1 MVMCDFEPLPV
12 EVMLDFIQARYGQ
25 SVRREVN
32 NIILYTFEEK
42 QYVFRAY
49 WHSILAARNAH
60 FEFFCLNNKPETRGR
75 RETINTFRNLRHIR
89 KHIKKHI
96 IKAQICP
103 QNLLDHLETIRNDI
117 RSYYTERKLFRH
129 QKKISRKIL
138 KLDKEEFNK
147 NAISYE
153 HEKAVCEFN
162 FEKKSASEKLN
173 KRIEEI
179 EKKISLNVN
188 LYKKQKRQYY
198 RMKKNGEVELKTMKK
213 IIRQTI
219 SELSDWSKI
228 IKFYPLI
235 NDTYYEDEE
244 TTNEEV
250 NEIVELS
257 ESDFN
262 SDSDHSSTSDNSSTG
277 SETASECYY
286 NIEEEKNYLRVQYS
300 NVEQ

>member
-1 MVMCDFEPLPV
+1 M
-12 EVMLDFIQARYGQ
+12 
-25 SVRREVN
+25 
-32 NIILYTFEEK
+32 
-42 QYVFRAY
+42 
-49 WHSILAARNAH
+49 
-60 FEFFCLNNKPETRGR
+60 
-75 RETINTFRNLRHIR
+75 
-89 KHIKKHI
+89 
-96 IKAQICP
+96 
-103 QNLLDHLETIRNDI
+103 
-117 RSYYTERKLFRH
+117 
-129 QKKISRKIL
+129 
-138 KLDKEEFNK
+138 
-147 NAISYE
+147 
-153 HEKAVCEFN
+153 
-162 FEKKSASEKLN
+162 
-173 KRIEEI
+173 
-179 EKKISLNVN
+179 N